1 MREDFR
7 PSETQMYYF
16 DQDLTTR
23 MKELGIIND
32 DEDAMVNRIEW
43 YNWDDRPRWFV
54 NVFIYNERGERRG
67 YVEVDVWAVD
77 WNGPDH
83 PMGIENV
90 EVAGHG
96 YPCISTTV
104 AQLDGFNEEW
114 VISE

>member
-16 DQDLTTR
+16 DQDLTSR
-23 MKELGIIND
+23 MKELGMIHEA
-32 DEDAMVNRIEW
+32 EDAMVNCIEW

-67 YVEVDVWAVD
+67 YVELDVDVVD

-83 PMGIENV
+83 PMGIEDV
-90 EVAGHG
+90 KIAGHG
-96 YPCISTTV
+96 YPCMSTTV
-104 AQLDGFNEEW
+104 AQWDRAIDEW